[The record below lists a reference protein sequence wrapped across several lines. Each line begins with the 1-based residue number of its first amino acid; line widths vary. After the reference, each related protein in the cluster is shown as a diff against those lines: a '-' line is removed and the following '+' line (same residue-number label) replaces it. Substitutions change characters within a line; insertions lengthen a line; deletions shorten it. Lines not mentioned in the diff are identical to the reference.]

1 MSKKPTVPPKE
12 KPKKPLNF
20 YFRLRAERL
29 AVLEGQDNRTTI
41 FAEEWKNLPEATK
54 DAEKAKDKIENDKY
68 RAEMDLWRKAN
79 PNEAKPSKKEKKGSD
94 GDDSDDGARKVEKS
108 RGKPINAAKD
118 EDTEKGE
125 SKAKEAR
132 RTSDLPHYHLL
143 TFFQSMRLSSS
154 PGYNI

>member
-29 AVLEGQDNRTTI
+29 AALEGQDNRTTI

-54 DAEKAKDKIENDKY
+54 EAEKAKDKIENDKY

-108 RGKPINAAKD
+108 RGKPATKAAK
-118 EDTEKGE
+118 EEAEKEEKEEKGR
-125 SKAKEAR
+125 SKGRGNEKGKAEHKPKVEEK
-132 RTSDLPHYHLL
+132 SKK
-143 TFFQSMRLSSS
+143 
-154 PGYNI
+154 NKK